1 MTPLDHL
8 ARNAVLRYHVIATA
22 IMLSN
27 GRTRKEISAKLKRGL
42 PEVARLV
49 KLAKEAGYMSQA
61 PTFLRHKV
69 NEADFI
75 EVQRRFF
82 GEANFTPALKALFP
96 PGVHFEA
103 NVMLGSYSE
112 FIHGAALHV
121 CHLLERAKRL
131 GLMWGRTVHLL
142 VENIKACGENL
153 DRDAL
158 GGIECVPLCG
168 DPIHLLNQ
176 RKLEYSASWLA
187 VELERALRR
196 PSAYRAANPCL
207 IGVPAYLSSA
217 VREGARADGGGLAS
231 FLHEIPG
238 YEAIFGRNPGQRL
251 RLADEVDTVIM
262 GAGIIGPECE
272 LWSPARPDVAS
283 TGDFIAERLL
293 QEKIRKD
300 DLARL
305 VFGDVGGVLLEK
317 PSLSPAERKTV
328 DLLNDG
334 WTGMREADLRR
345 IAQAAGRNGSG
356 GVILVAS
363 SAAKAEV
370 LLAAILRGLVNQIVV
385 DEPLKARLVE
395 LAAKL
400 QPRANATHTRSRS

>member
-1 MTPLDHL
+1 
-8 ARNAVLRYHVIATA
+8 
-22 IMLSN
+22 
-27 GRTRKEISAKLKRGL
+27 
-42 PEVARLV
+42 
-49 KLAKEAGYMSQA
+49 
-61 PTFLRHKV
+61 
-69 NEADFI
+69 
-75 EVQRRFF
+75 
-82 GEANFTPALKALFP
+82 
-96 PGVHFEA
+96 
-103 NVMLGSYSE
+103 MLGTYSE
-112 FIHGAALHV
+112 FIHSAALHV
-121 CHLLERAKRL
+121 CHLLKRAKRL

-168 DPIHLLNQ
+168 DPIHLMNQ

-207 IGVPAYLSSA
+207 IGVPAYLSSV
-217 VREGARADGGGLAS
+217 VREVAKKDGGGLVS

-238 YEAIFGRNPGQRL
+238 YEAIFGRSPGQRL
-251 RLADEVDTVIM
+251 RVADEVDSVIM
-262 GAGIIGPECE
+262 GAGIIGPEFAH
-272 LWSPARPDVAS
+272 WSPERPDFPS

-293 QEKIRKD
+293 QEDIREE

-305 VFGDVGGVLLEK
+305 VYGDVGGVLLDR
-317 PSLSPAERKTV
+317 PNLSLADGKTV
-328 DLLNDG
+328 DLLNAG
-334 WTGMREADLRR
+334 WTGMKERDLRQIAR
-345 IAQAAGRNGSG
+345 IAGQNSKA

-370 LLAAILRGLVNQIVV
+370 LLAAILRGLVNQLVV

-395 LAAKL
+395 LAAGRPGRTKRL
-400 QPRANATHTRSRS
+400 DARARP